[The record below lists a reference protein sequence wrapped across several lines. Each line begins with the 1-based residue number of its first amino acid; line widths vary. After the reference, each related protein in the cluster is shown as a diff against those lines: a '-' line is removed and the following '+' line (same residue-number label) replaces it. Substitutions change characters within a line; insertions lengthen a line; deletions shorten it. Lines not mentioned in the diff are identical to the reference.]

1 MTLKA
6 PEQLG
11 MQWKSKS
18 CKVFIRS
25 APSFLEL
32 TYMLFQNNSINN
44 GVTNERKQTKERKK
58 TCKSTLHGKI
68 KEGREIGVNF

>member
-1 MTLKA
+1 
-6 PEQLG
+6 
-11 MQWKSKS
+11 
-18 CKVFIRS
+18 
-25 APSFLEL
+25 
-32 TYMLFQNNSINN
+32 MLFQNNSINN